1 MIVAPPR
8 TSKRQVSRTAS
19 IQAPTGGLNAR
30 DAIADMSEKE
40 AVVMTN
46 WFPSTAS
53 VDIRNGY
60 QSHATG
66 ITGAVET
73 LMAYNYGA
81 TEELW
86 AIVDGDIIEV
96 TSSGAVGAAAVTG
109 LTNSRFEYI
118 LMGTAGGNYLMA
130 VNGSDPLQSYDGTT
144 WSTID
149 ASGPPPNITGVDTA
163 DIAHINNFKNRV
175 WLIEKDTLRAWY
187 LPVSSIA
194 GVANSLDFSGIFK
207 LGGYLMCMT
216 NWTIDNA
223 AGIDDYAAFISS
235 EGEVAIYQGTDPSSA
250 TTWAL
255 KGTFRIGRPIGRR
268 CAIKAG
274 ADVLILTTDGAF
286 PLSKALLTDRS
297 QMQAAVTDK
306 ITNLITSDILQYSE
320 NFGWQ
325 PIIHPTGNKMI
336 INVPTTE
343 DSMSYQY
350 VMNTITGA
358 WCKFTGWNAFCWELL
373 GDKLYFGGTDGVFEA
388 DTPTDDNGSDIQAD
402 VQQAFSY
409 FGDNTAQKHF
419 KMVRPIFLADA
430 DVTPALVMNVDFGT
444 REPLGSPS
452 YSSAA
457 GSVWDVAPWD
467 TSDWET
473 GSVIIK
479 KWQSV
484 TGIGYCGGV
493 RIKTN
498 SSGIKVRWQSLDI
511 VYERGGVL

>member
-1 MIVAPPR
+1 MIVKPKQ

-30 DAIADMSEKE
+30 DAIANMKE
-40 AVVMTN
+40 TDAVTMTN

-66 ITGAVET
+66 ITGNVET
-73 LMAYNYGA
+73 LMSYNYGA
-81 TEELW
+81 TEELY
-86 AIVDGDIIEV
+86 AVVDGDIFDV
-96 TSSGAVGAAAVTG
+96 SSAGAVGAAVVTG
-109 LTNSRFEYI
+109 LGNSRFEYI
-118 LMGTAGGNYLMA
+118 LMGTAGGNFLMA
-130 VNGSDPLQSYDGTT
+130 VNGIDKMRIYTGATWYADGTT
-144 WSTID
+144 TTV
-149 ASGPPPNITGVDTA
+149 TGFDTA
-163 DIAHINNFKNRV
+163 NAVHINNFKNRV
-175 WLIEKDTLRAWY
+175 YLIEENTLKAWY
-187 LPVSSIA
+187 LPVSSIGGA
-194 GVANSLDFSGIFK
+194 ANALDFSGIFK
-207 LGGYLMCMT
+207 LGGYLMAMT

-223 AGIDDYAAFISS
+223 AGIDDYAAFITS

-250 TTWAL
+250 ATWAL

-306 ITNLITSDILQYSE
+306 ITNLITSDLFQYST

-325 PIIHPTGNKMI
+325 PIIHPTGNKLI
-336 INVPTTE
+336 INVPSIEGST
-343 DSMSYQY
+343 SHQY

-358 WCKFTGWNAFCWELL
+358 WCKFEGWDSFCWELL
-373 GDKLYFGGTDGVFEA
+373 GDKLFFGGIDGVFEA
-388 DTPTDDNGSDIQAD
+388 DTETDDNGSDIVSD
-402 VQQAFSY
+402 VQQAFSN

-419 KMVRPIFLADA
+419 KMVRAIFIAEA
-430 DVTPALVMNVDFGT
+430 DVTPALVMNVDYGT
-444 REPLGSPS
+444 REPQGSPS
-452 YSSAA
+452 YSSG
-457 GSVWDVAPWD
+457 GSSIWDVAPWD
-467 TSDWET
+467 TSDWES
-473 GSVIIK
+473 GNILIK

-484 TGIGYCGGV
+484 TGIGYSGGI
-493 RIKTN
+493 RIKTA
-498 SSGIKVRWQSLDI
+498 SSGVKIRWQALDV

>member
-1 MIVAPPR
+1 MIIRPQQ

-30 DAIADMSEKE
+30 DAIANMKE
-40 AVVMTN
+40 TDAVVMTN

-66 ITGAVET
+66 ITGNVET
-73 LMAYNYGA
+73 LMSYNYGT
-81 TEELW
+81 TEKLFG
-86 AIVDGDIIEV
+86 IVDGYIFDV
-96 TSSGAVGAAAVTG
+96 TSAGAVGAAAVTG
-109 LTNSRFEYI
+109 LSNSRFEYI
-118 LMGTAGGNYLMA
+118 LMGTAGGNFLMA
-130 VNGSDPLQSYDGTT
+130 VNGADKMRIYTGSTWYADGTT
-144 WSTID
+144 TTV
-149 ASGPPPNITGVDTA
+149 TGFDTA
-163 DIAHINNFKNRV
+163 TAAHINNFKNRV
-175 WLIEKDTLRAWY
+175 WLIEENTLKAWY
-187 LPVSSIA
+187 LPVSSIGGA
-194 GVANSLDFSGIFK
+194 ANSLDFSGIFK
-207 LGGYLMCMT
+207 LGGYLMAMT

-223 AGIDDYAAFISS
+223 SGIDDYAAFVSS

-255 KGTFRIGRPIGRR
+255 KGTFRIGKPIGRR

-306 ITNLITSDILQYSE
+306 ITNLITSDILQYST

-336 INVPTTE
+336 INVPTVE
-343 DSMSYQY
+343 GAISHQY
-350 VMNTITGA
+350 VMNSITGA
-358 WCKFTGWNAFCWELL
+358 WCKFTGWNAACWELL

-388 DTPTDDNGSDIQAD
+388 DTETDDNGSDVVSD
-402 VQQAFSY
+402 VQQAFSN

-419 KMVRPIFLADA
+419 KMVRPIFVAQA
-430 DVTPALVMNVDFGT
+430 DVTPSLVMNVDYGT
-444 REPLGSPS
+444 REPQGSPS
-452 YSSAA
+452 YSSAG
-457 GSVWDVAPWD
+457 GSVWDVSPWD
-467 TSDWET
+467 TSDWES
-473 GSVIIK
+473 GDVLIK

-484 TGIGYCGGV
+484 TGIGYSGGV
-493 RIKTN
+493 RIKAA
-498 SSGIKVRWQSLDI
+498 SSGVKIRWQSLDI